1 MNGRTAAS
9 RVECAQRRGHVVA
22 LVAMVVGVPIGG
34 CANGRVSDQDTARGT
49 AQTFLAQ
56 CAAGRSVRVIEV
68 LNRSA
73 RTDFIDAGGA
83 SAGCA
88 AVLGAPRAAP
98 PAMRRLRDAS
108 LRLTRFDGARA
119 SFEVDA
125 AMGHMHLDL
134 ANGAEGWLIEGP
146 A

>member
-9 RVECAQRRGHVVA
+9 RGECAQRRGHVVA

-98 PAMRRLRDAS
+98 VMRRLRDAS

-125 AMGHMHLDL
+125 GLGHTHLDL